1 MKWTAGMVIALISA
15 VAGCK
20 PPEGTSQ
27 GATTQQQGAGVIDTM
42 TQKSKVEA
50 GKRTAAKVREI
61 SAEQQRDLEQVM
73 GE

>member
-1 MKWTAGMVIALISA
+1 MKWEAWAAIAFIS
-15 VAGCK
+15 VACGCK
-20 PPEGTSQ
+20 PPEGSSQ
-27 GATTQQQGAGVIDTM
+27 SAPAPQQGTGVIDTM

-50 GKRTAAKVREI
+50 GKRTAAKVREV